1 MSILNAVKLAVLAA
15 VAVKVAT
22 GSFKVGRFMG
32 NVAGGIEQLKANG
45 FTDEQ
50 IATFDEMQFNENL
63 MNTVGKQA

>member
-1 MSILNAVKLAVLAA
+1 MSILNAVKVIVLAA

-22 GSFKVGRFMG
+22 SSYKVGRFMG